1 MTHDTADEAVE
12 PVHLALGQISP
23 GAVRDATGRDWA
35 DWLDLLDAAGASGWD
50 HRGIIDHFDR
60 EHPEVSPWWQQSL
73 AVAYER
79 ARGKRVAGQTTAVG
93 FQMGAQRSVAAS
105 PGRLW
110 EVLVTHP
117 ELWLGPGATVVFEP
131 GRQYEVPPG
140 ESMPGAVGEV
150 RVVKPADCLRMTW
163 QPHGW
168 LSPATLQI
176 TLSPAAPG
184 RTRVNAHLEKLPD
197 AEAREFMRERMRA
210 ALERVT
216 DEAVAKLGG
225 RRGSEMS
232 AVLPTI
238 RAGDQQRRS
247 G

>member
-1 MTHDTADEAVE
+1 MTHDTADETVE

-23 GAVRDATGRDWA
+23 RAVREATGRDWA
-35 DWLDLLDAAGASGWD
+35 GWLDLLDAAGASGWD

-79 ARGKRVAGQTTAVG
+79 ARGKRVAGQPTDVG
-93 FQMGAQRSVAAS
+93 FQIGAQRSVATS

-110 EVLVTHP
+110 EVLVTRP

-163 QPHGW
+163 QPLGW
-168 LSPATLQI
+168 LTPATLQI
-176 TLSPAAPG
+176 TISPAAPG
-184 RTRVNAHLEKLPD
+184 RIRVNAHLEKLPD

-210 ALERVT
+210 ALERVA
-216 DEAVAKLGG
+216 DAAVA
-225 RRGSEMS
+225 
-232 AVLPTI
+232 T
-238 RAGDQQRRS
+238 
-247 G
+247 